1 MSRPRWPVHLATLV
15 AGVGVVVW
23 LLANPR
29 TPDLAAQVY
38 RANLF
43 RQIGFSVWDER
54 WYAGHHLPGYSLV
67 FPPLAALIG
76 VRTVGALAVL
86 TSTVLFERTAHTLFD
101 SRPARWGSVWFAVAA
116 VGDAWIGRLTF
127 ALGVAFALGAVWAL
141 LRGRTG
147 RAAVVAV
154 LCAATSPVLGVM
166 LAMAAVSWVL
176 ARRAWRGAL
185 SLGAPAVALAL
196 GLALLFPEGGWEPFP
211 TLSFVVTAL
220 VVVGFLWVLPDGRPD
235 GEHPESGRPGSE
247 RPGVDPRTL
256 RVGAVVY
263 LVACVGSLVVHSP
276 MGSNIER
283 YGVLLAGPLLV
294 CVLGR
299 GVWRPKAMVV
309 LCAIAVWTVWGP
321 VRETVAVAGNASTG
335 SSYYAPVA
343 RFVREHGGPTV
354 RVEVPFTRGHWESTW
369 LAPTV
374 SLARGWEKQLDTRYD
389 SVLLSQGL
397 TAEAYHRWLRAQ
409 AVSFVA
415 LPDTTLDPSSA
426 REGRLVRAGLPYLR
440 LVYVSRHWK
449 IFEVLGSRSM
459 AEGPGRLAAMGHNS
473 FALSATSAGRFLVRV
488 RFTRYWAVTRGN
500 ACIRRAPGGWT
511 SVAVGGAGSV
521 EVRARFSIG
530 RALGESAAGPC
541 PIAAH

>member
-1 MSRPRWPVHLATLV
+1 MSRPRWPVPLATLV
-15 AGVGVVVW
+15 AGVGVVTW

-86 TSTVLFERTAHTLFD
+86 ASTVLFVRTAHTLFD
-101 SRPARWGSVWFAVAA
+101 ARPARRGSVWFAVAA

-127 ALGVAFALGAVWAL
+127 ALGVTFALGAVLAL

-154 LCAATSPVLGVM
+154 LCAATSPVVGVM

-176 ARRAWRGAL
+176 ARGAGRGAL
-185 SLGAPAVALAL
+185 ALGAPALGSALA
-196 GLALLFPEGGWEPFP
+196 LALLFPEGGWEPFP
-211 TLSFVVTAL
+211 TLSFVATAL
-220 VVVGFLWVLPDGRPD
+220 VVVGFLWVLPDGRPKN
-235 GEHPESGRPGSE
+235 EHPNNGWAGI
-247 RPGVDPRTL
+247 DPRTL
-256 RVGAVVY
+256 RVGAAVY
-263 LVACVGSLVVHSP
+263 LVACFGSLVVHSP

-283 YGVLLAGPLLV
+283 YGILLAGPLLV
-294 CVLGR
+294 CALGR
-299 GVWRPKAMVV
+299 GVWKPRAMVV

-335 SSYYAPVA
+335 SSYYVPVV
-343 RFVREHGGPTV
+343 RFVLEHGGPMV

-389 SVLLSQGL
+389 SVLLSNGL

-426 REGRLVRAGLPYLR
+426 REGRLIRAGLPYLR
-440 LVYVSRHWK
+440 LAYVSRHWK
-449 IFEVLGSRSM
+449 IFKVVGSRPV
-459 AEGPGRLAAMGHNS
+459 AEGPGRLTAMGHNS
-473 FALSATSAGRFLVRV
+473 FALNATSAGRFVVRV
-488 RFTRYWAVTRGN
+488 RFTRYWKVTRGS
-500 ACIRRAPGGWT
+500 ACVRRAPGGWT
-511 SVAVGGAGSV
+511 SVTVSRVGSV
-521 EVRARFSIG
+521 EVQASFTIG
-530 RALGESAAGPC
+530 RALGETATGPC
-541 PIAAH
+541 PISPH

>member
-1 MSRPRWPVHLATLV
+1 MSRPRWPVPLATLV
-15 AGVGVVVW
+15 AGVGAAVW
-23 LLANPR
+23 LLVNPR

-76 VRTVGALAVL
+76 VRAVGALAVL
-86 TSTVLFERTAHTLFD
+86 TSTVLFERIAHTMFD
-101 SRPARWGSVWFAVAA
+101 ARRARWGSVWFAVAA
-116 VGDAWIGRLTF
+116 VSDAWIGRLTF
-127 ALGVAFALGAVWAL
+127 ALGVTFAFGAVLAL

-147 RAAVVAV
+147 RAVVLAV
-154 LCAATSPVLGVM
+154 LCAAASPVVAVM
-166 LAMAAVSWVL
+166 LAMAVVSSVL
-176 ARRAWRGAL
+176 ARGAWRGAL
-185 SLGAPAVALAL
+185 ALGAPAVALAV

-211 TLSFVVTAL
+211 TLSFVVTGL
-220 VVVGFLWVLPDGRPD
+220 VVLGFLWVLPVGTPKD
-235 GEHPESGRPGSE
+235 EHPSSE
-247 RPGVDPRTL
+247 RSGIDPGKL
-256 RVGAVVY
+256 RVGAFVY
-263 LVACVGSLVVHSP
+263 LVACVGSLAVHSP

-294 CVLGR
+294 CALGR
-299 GVWRPKAMVV
+299 GVWRPRALVV

-321 VRETVAVAGNASTG
+321 VRETVAVAGNASTA
-335 SSYYAPVA
+335 SSYYAPVV

-389 SVLLSQGL
+389 SVLLSKGL

-415 LPDTTLDPSSA
+415 LPDTPLDPSSA
-426 REGRLVRAGLPYLR
+426 REGRLIRGGLPYLR
-440 LVYVSRHWK
+440 LVASSRHWK

-459 AEGPGRLAAMGHNS
+459 AEGPGGLTAMGHDS
-473 FALSATSAGRFLVRV
+473 FALNATSAGRFVVRV
-488 RFTRYWAVTRGN
+488 RFTRYWAVTRGS
-500 ACIRRAPGGWT
+500 ACVGRAPGGWT
-511 SVAVGGAGSV
+511 SVAVSGAGSV
-521 EVRARFSIG
+521 EVRASFSIG
-530 RALGESAAGPC
+530 RALGETATGPC
-541 PIAAH
+541 RISAH